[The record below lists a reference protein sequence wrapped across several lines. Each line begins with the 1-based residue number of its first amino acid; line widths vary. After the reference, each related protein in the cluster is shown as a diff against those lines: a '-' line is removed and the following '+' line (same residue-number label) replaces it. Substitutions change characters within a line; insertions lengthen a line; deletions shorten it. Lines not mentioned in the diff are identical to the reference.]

1 MAPVLPSRVQ
11 RQWRA
16 GAILPNRRHWQPT
29 TFTKNRDRL
38 LAADV
43 VKEFLAEVVNQAKQ
57 KGLTSDEHFTV
68 DWTLIEA
75 WASLRFERIPVGTGF
90 LNEVSRCL
98 A

>member
-1 MAPVLPSRVQ
+1 VQ

-16 GAILPNRRHWQPT
+16 GAILPNRRRWQPT

-43 VKEFLAEVVNQAKQ
+43 TKEFLAEVVNQAKQ
-57 KGLTSDEHFTV
+57 KGLPSDEHFMV

-75 WASLRFERIPVGTGF
+75 GSTIGGPSSSRTIT
-90 LNEVSRCL
+90 VSFSSSRL
-98 A
+98 DGSATV